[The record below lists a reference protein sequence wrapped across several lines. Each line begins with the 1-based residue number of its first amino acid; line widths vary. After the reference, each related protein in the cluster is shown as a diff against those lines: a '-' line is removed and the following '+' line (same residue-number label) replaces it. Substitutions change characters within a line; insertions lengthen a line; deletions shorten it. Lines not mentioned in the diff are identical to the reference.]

1 MNNSPVE
8 VLTQK
13 DIAPEGLHQRINEVT
28 EKMLAMPQAEASVI
42 HRFSPGLYIREVSL
56 KAGSFII
63 GYIHKHDHFNI
74 MLKGHLIM
82 INEDGSITDFIAPQS
97 YTAKPGRKVVYIVE
111 DTVWQNIYPT
121 DETDIDKIEEMF
133 LDKGA
138 DAPLTDE
145 QLANTSRA
153 EFEADR
159 FDYSYMLANNGLT
172 EEFVREIAEREDD
185 LIPMPG
191 NVHPYR
197 IGISLI
203 EGKGYFLT
211 VGAKAGVL
219 LAPARIGDMR
229 TNAGRFVNHSRSPN
243 AEMRKGPDNTIYLV
257 AIKNIDGCM
266 GGSIGT
272 EVTTDYQRTM
282 NLLGLTGDKICRQYI
297 QA

>member
-1 MNNSPVE
+1 MKSE
-8 VLTQK
+8 LAKSLTEK
-13 DIAPEGLHQRINEVT
+13 DLCPEGMHERINEVA
-28 EKMLAMPQAEASVI
+28 EKMLSMPQVEAPII

-56 KAGSFII
+56 KAGSFVV
-63 GYIHKHDHFNI
+63 GYIHKHDHFNV

-82 INEDGSITDFIAPQS
+82 INEDGSTTDFIAPQS

-121 DETDIDKIEEMF
+121 DETDIEKIEGMF
-133 LDKGA
+133 LDKDA
-138 DAPLTDE
+138 DTPLTSE

-159 FDYSYMLANNGLT
+159 FDYAYMLKNNGLT
-172 EEFVREIAEREDD
+172 EEFAREIAEREDD

-197 IGISLI
+197 IGSSPI

-211 VGAKAGVL
+211 VGAKAGAL

-229 TNAGRFVNHSRSPN
+229 THAGRFVNHSCTPN
-243 AEMRKGPDNTIYLV
+243 AEMRKGPDSTIYLI
-257 AIKNIDGCM
+257 AIKDIDGCI

-272 EVTTDYQRTM
+272 EVTTDCST
-282 NLLGLTGDKICRQYI
+282 
-297 QA
+297 